1 MGHTMK
7 KTAKTELWQLQTSL
21 QALVRVLEQKPS
33 HLDWRTCQ
41 ILSRSLAELLQEVE
55 VLPPKISEE
64 KIETFAQDVLVGT
77 EDLQQELAAHWLEE
91 LRPKMARAIERA
103 EKLDHELDEFACLSL
118 NGEEWG
124 AVCVKCLRWVY
135 VQPKS
140 VGGAVLEECTGWY
153 ASWK

>member
-1 MGHTMK
+1 MK

-21 QALVRVLEQKPS
+21 QALVRVLGQEPA
-33 HLDWRTCQ
+33 HLDGRTCQ
-41 ILSRSLAELLQEVE
+41 ILSRSLAELLQEVASF
-55 VLPPKISEE
+55 PPKTSEE

-77 EDLQQELAAHWLEE
+77 EDLQKELADHWGEE
-91 LRPKMARAIERA
+91 LRPKMDRAIERA
-103 EKLDHELDEFACLSL
+103 EELDHELDEFACLSL

-135 VQPKS
+135 VRPES
-140 VGGAVLEECTGWY
+140 VGGAVLNKCTGWY

>member
-1 MGHTMK
+1 MR

-21 QALVRVLEQKPS
+21 QALIQVLEQEPS
-33 HLDWRTCQ
+33 HLDGRTCQ
-41 ILSRSLAELLQEVE
+41 ILSRSLAEILQEVLT
-55 VLPPKISEE
+55 LPPKISEE

-77 EDLQQELAAHWLEE
+77 EELQQELADYWYEE
-91 LRPKMARAIERA
+91 LRAKMTRAAERA

-118 NGEEWG
+118 DGEEWG

-135 VQPKS
+135 VRPQD
-140 VGGAVLEECTGWY
+140 VGGAVLDKCTGWY